1 MGINM
6 RQKTALLLVLLFLT
20 APFLITFPVQAE
32 SKTIVVPDDYP
43 TISEAIRNAED
54 GDTIFVKKGTYE
66 EKTLEIKKTLSLVGE
81 ETEFTKIYLDPPL
94 YTSPPDILNRTSSW
108 FGQSITVNA
117 NDFELSGF
125 TINAHG
131 IIDKPGGE
139 IHIAGNRTQVIG
151 NRIMTGLLINGS
163 YGNIA
168 KNTFSKGVGMIGSYG
183 NISANNIV
191 GSGGIYVEGIYT
203 TIFSNNIA
211 GGDNT
216 GIHVEGASCLVY
228 GNKVTENAGIGGIY
242 VSSDGTVV
250 TRNFVDHSDIGIR
263 IGGSGNIIYT
273 NNVTNN
279 GIGLSSDSRIYNY
292 WKGAVSD
299 SGESNLFYANY
310 VANNVVGADINPYP
324 ENNVTSTLYHNNFI
338 RNTHQVATVQGY
350 PYGFDS
356 FDNGEEGNYWS
367 DYVGEDADGDG
378 IGDTPYVIDDNRQ
391 DRYPLMVSFDIDSV
405 SIDLP
410 DWAAPLLNPSPGPQ
424 ASGLSELF
432 PITLV
437 LASTL
442 TAAIVGVGLLVYF
455 RKIKKKPI

>member
-1 MGINM
+1 M
-6 RQKTALLLVLLFLT
+6 RQTVLLFVLLFLT
-20 APFLITFPVQAE
+20 APFLITFPVHAK

-43 TISEAIRNAED
+43 TISEAIRNANE

-81 ETEFTKIYLDPPL
+81 GAEFTKIYLDPPL

-108 FGQSITVNA
+108 FGQSVTVNA

-131 IIDKPGGE
+131 TIDKPGGE
-139 IHIAGNRTQVIG
+139 IHITGNRTQVIG

-263 IGGSGNIIYT
+263 IGGSSNIIYA

-299 SGESNLFYANY
+299 SGESNVFYANY

-338 RNTHQVATVQGY
+338 RNTHQIATVQGY

-356 FDNGEEGNYWS
+356 FDNGREGNYWS
-367 DYVGEDADGDG
+367 DYTGMDANGDG
-378 IGDTPYVIDDNRQ
+378 IGDTPYVIDEERQ
-391 DRYPLMVSFDIDSV
+391 DRYPLMAPFDIDSV
-405 SIDLP
+405 TIQLP
-410 DWAAPLLNPSPGPQ
+410 DWATPSSEPPPEPQ
-424 ASGLSELF
+424 TSEPSKPF
-432 PITLV
+432 PTALV
-437 LASTL
+437 VAST
-442 TAAIVGVGLLVYF
+442 ASIVAVGASLLVYF
-455 RKIKKKPI
+455 KKFKKKPI